1 MTDILENFW
10 VLEGLDGAGTTTQL
24 RLIEKELSSLNIPAF
39 ITNEPTDNPSG
50 KLIRRF
56 LSGELPASQ
65 STIAYAFATDRDDH
79 LYNPEYGI
87 LKHLEKGEIVVSDR
101 YFFSSIAYQSIGFD
115 LEAVVSINS
124 RFPYP
129 SHVIYVDTPVD
140 TCISRIESRGNGK
153 EIYEKQNYQAKVR
166 ENYERCFANLPSG
179 CKLIRID
186 GTLSIEE
193 IYSIISKE
201 IKNALYSEDH

>member
-1 MTDILENFW
+1 MTQILDNYW

-24 RLIEKELSSLNIPAF
+24 RLIEKDLSSMNIPAF
-39 ITNEPTDNPSG
+39 ITNEPTSNPTG

-56 LSGELPASQ
+56 LSGELPVSQ

-87 LKHLEKGEIVVSDR
+87 LKHLKDGKTVFSDR

-115 LEAVVSINS
+115 SETVLILNS
-124 RFPYP
+124 RFPFP
-129 SHVIYVDTPVD
+129 AFVIYVDTPVEA
-140 TCISRIESRGNGK
+140 CIARIEARGDEK
-153 EIYEKQNYQAKVR
+153 EIYEKKSYQMKVK
-166 ENYERCFANLPSG
+166 ENYEKCFSNLPSG

-193 IYSIISKE
+193 IHSIILKE
-201 IKNALYSEDH
+201 IKNALHP

>member
-1 MTDILENFW
+1 MTEILDNYW

-24 RLIEKELSSLNIPAF
+24 RLIEKDLLSMGINSF
-39 ITNEPTDNPSG
+39 ITHEPTDNPSG

-56 LSGELPASQ
+56 LSGELPAAQ

-87 LKHLEKGEIVVSDR
+87 VKHINNGEVVISDR

-115 LEAVVSINS
+115 PETVLMLNS

-129 SHVIYVDTPVD
+129 KYLIYIDTPVEA
-140 TCISRIESRGNGK
+140 CIARIESRGNEK
-153 EIYEKQNYQAKVR
+153 EIYEKKSYQLQVR
-166 ENYERCFANLPSG
+166 ENYEKCFSNLPAG

-193 IYSIISKE
+193 IHSIILKE
-201 IKNALYSEDH
+201 IKNALHS

>member
-1 MTDILENFW
+1 MTHILDNYW

-24 RLIEKELSSLNIPAF
+24 HLLEKDLVSMKVPAF
-39 ITNEPTDNPSG
+39 ITNEPTENPTG

-79 LYNPEYGI
+79 LNNPEYGI
-87 LKHLEKGEIVVSDR
+87 LKHLSDGEVVISDR

-115 LEAVVSINS
+115 PEAVLMLNS
-124 RFPYP
+124 RFPFPRYI
-129 SHVIYVDTPVD
+129 IYIDTPVD
-140 TCISRIESRGNGK
+140 ACIARIEARGNDK
-153 EIYEKQNYQAKVR
+153 EIYEKKSYQTQVH
-166 ENYERCFANLPSG
+166 ENYEKCFSNLPSG
-179 CKLIRID
+179 CRLIRID

-193 IYSIISKE
+193 IHSIILKE
-201 IKNALYSEDH
+201 MKNALHP